1 MAMPIWMCTGIMA
14 NYGPHKSAQNIIVR
28 HVFSAG
34 VQNSW
39 EKWDWLS
46 HYMNDL
52 PFDWQW
58 SQRHLANWTNGEYK
72 NCICMLYSYHL
83 KENWITIG
91 ICWIH
96 INMHAYA
103 LCCIH
108 FENQISMRNF
118 SLVSKLFSRF
128 SLTFALDFLFS
139 FFRWTSLRIYV
150 MCILIARQITT
161 HTDFLSCDVFI
172 FFLKGVKKET
182 QNTVKAIIF
191 NI

>member
-1 MAMPIWMCTGIMA
+1 MAHTNQHKTLLFVMFSQLECKIPGRNEIDWAITWMTFLLIGSEVKGILLIGLMA
-14 NYGPHKSAQNIIVR
+14 NTKFVSA
-28 HVFSAG
+28 
-34 VQNSW
+34 
-39 EKWDWLS
+39 
-46 HYMNDL
+46 
-52 PFDWQW
+52 
-58 SQRHLANWTNGEYK
+58 
-72 NCICMLYSYHL
+72 CCYHL

-118 SLVSKLFSRF
+118 SLASKLFSRF

-139 FFRWTSLRIYV
+139 VFRWTSLGIYV

-161 HTDFLSCDVFI
+161 HTDFLSFDVFI

-182 QNTVKAIIF
+182 QNTVKEIIF